1 MYVFDYCVHQGYMIS
16 GSFDEVTMR
25 VGISSVFLYLSCL
38 DFFVISRQS
47 TMEAL

>member
-25 VGISSVFLYLSCL
+25 VEIQVYSYISHAL
-38 DFFVISRQS
+38 IS
-47 TMEAL
+47 L